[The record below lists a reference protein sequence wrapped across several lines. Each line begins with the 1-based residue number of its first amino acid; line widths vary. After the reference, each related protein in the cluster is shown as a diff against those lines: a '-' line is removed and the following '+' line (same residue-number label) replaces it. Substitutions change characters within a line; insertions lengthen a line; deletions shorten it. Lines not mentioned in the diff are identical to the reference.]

1 MLSPSVMR
9 QFCESAPYSVCVLPN
24 LLCFITGSNLN
35 TLEIR
40 NRRFKSVLPTKF
52 NITQHKSLIRMFA
65 VHFVILY
72 LMFYFGVRI
81 KHEQILSARVSQTLQ
96 NADAYGLRII

>member
-1 MLSPSVMR
+1 
-9 QFCESAPYSVCVLPN
+9 
-24 LLCFITGSNLN
+24 
-35 TLEIR
+35 
-40 NRRFKSVLPTKF
+40 
-52 NITQHKSLIRMFA
+52 MFA